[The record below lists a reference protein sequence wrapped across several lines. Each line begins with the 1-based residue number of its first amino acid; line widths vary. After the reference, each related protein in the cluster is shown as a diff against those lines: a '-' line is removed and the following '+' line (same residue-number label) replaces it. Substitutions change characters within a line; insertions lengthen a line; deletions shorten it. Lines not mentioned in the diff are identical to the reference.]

1 MTTIVTELLS
11 HRVSYLAIL
20 AVYLRL
26 ALLSRSKVGLS
37 FSLPVFLWKI
47 SSCIVLLTQYYY

>member
-1 MTTIVTELLS
+1 MTTIVTGLLF

-26 ALLSRSKVGLS
+26 ALLDRAAAGLS
-37 FSLPVFLWKI
+37 FSLPVFLWKV